1 MPKVIFRCYLT
12 SIQKKSNCVCWAKL
26 NKGKFMSNVPP
37 DQKERYQQASPDKKG
52 APTFDWTLT
61 HNSILDTVKLI
72 MPATNTVP
80 IIFVPGIMGSNLKS
94 KSGEAVWRL
103 DGGTMWGLILN
114 DKPVNLAKKWAF
126 EDASKRQALLH
137 PERVDVDPDGAVPSK
152 GVGSIGGTQGFI
164 DRGWGEVSETSYH
177 KFLVWLEGKMNPAS
191 VNPANWEDFYYTSVN
206 ATPKP
211 GQPRPE
217 PKLYPG
223 ISMSMRNLPRMTD
236 DRKAVTPVTSDDLL
250 ARAKHRFPVYACG
263 YNWLA
268 SNNKAAQRL
277 ADRIKKVIK
286 ENNTGYYT
294 CSQVILVTHSMGGL
308 VARACSEVLN
318 KSDDIAGI
326 VHGVMPAT
334 GAAVAYR
341 RCKIGMKDEDYGAA
355 LVIGMTG
362 KEVTAVFA
370 QAPGALQLLP
380 SQDYPPGWLHFNP
393 TKSQV
398 KPLTDRPDNELEEI
412 VVVSSLPTKSKPS
425 PYESIYLQKDHW
437 WGLVR
442 EEWLKPGT
450 KTTFTWTDFEKNIV
464 EAKEFHTSI
473 SGKYHANTYVY
484 YGDDSGKQASF
495 EQIHWRIQPGLQ
507 PFGNATAPTASD
519 VVNMPPA
526 KVRTDGSNAAYVGG
540 QREGGEVYIS
550 PVGAGVTATYET
562 SNWMIVCEKQNAK
575 GDGTVPACSGAAPRT
590 AAPGAVRHQFGLT
603 GFGHEASYQNLAAQM
618 TTLYSITKIAKSAK
632 LPA

>member
-1 MPKVIFRCYLT
+1 
-12 SIQKKSNCVCWAKL
+12 
-26 NKGKFMSNVPP
+26 MSNVPP
-37 DQKERYQQASPDKKG
+37 HQRERYQQASPDKKG

-72 MPATNTVP
+72 LPATNTVP
-80 IIFVPGIMGSNLKS
+80 IIFVPGIMGSNLKN
-94 KSGEAVWRL
+94 GAGDAVWRL

-126 EDASKRQALLH
+126 EDAAKRQAVLH
-137 PERVDVDPDGAVPSK
+137 PDRVDVDAGGAVPSK
-152 GVGSIGGTQGFI
+152 GVGSIEGKQGFT

-177 KFLVWLEGKMNPAS
+177 KFLVWLEEKMNPAS
-191 VNPANWEDFYYTSVN
+191 VNPANWEDFYYTSVS
-206 ATPKP
+206 AAPKP

-217 PKLYPG
+217 PKLFPG
-223 ISMSMRNLPRMTD
+223 IAMSMRNLPRMTD
-236 DRKAVTPVTSDDLL
+236 ENKVAAPVTSDDLL

-268 SNNKAAQRL
+268 SNTKAAQRL
-277 ADRIKKVIK
+277 ADRIKKVIQ

-318 KSDDIAGI
+318 KRNDIVGV

-341 RCKIGMKDEDYGAA
+341 RCKIGMRDEDFGAA
-355 LVIGMTG
+355 LVIGKTG

-393 TKSQV
+393 THSQV
-398 KPLTDRPDNELEEI
+398 KPLTDRPANELEEI
-412 VVVSSLPTKSKPS
+412 LVVAALPTKAKPS

-442 EEWLKPGT
+442 EEWLKPGG
-450 KTTFTWTDFEKNIV
+450 KVTFEWSDFKKNIV
-464 EAKEFHTSI
+464 EAKDFHTSI

-484 YGDDSGKQASF
+484 YGDDAGKQASF

-507 PFGNATAPTASD
+507 PGGTATAPTASD
-519 VVNMPPA
+519 VINLPYD
-526 KVRTDGSNAAYVGG
+526 KVRGDGSNVSYVGG
-540 QREGGEVYIS
+540 KQEGGDVVAS
-550 PVGAGVTATYET
+550 PMGAVVTATYNT
-562 SNWMIVCEKQNAK
+562 SYWEIVCEKQDAK
-575 GDGTVPACSGAAPRT
+575 GDGTVPACSGAAPR
-590 AAPGAVRHQFGLT
+590 AVAPGAVQQQFGLA
-603 GFGHEASYQNLAAQM
+603 GFGHEASYQNSVAQI